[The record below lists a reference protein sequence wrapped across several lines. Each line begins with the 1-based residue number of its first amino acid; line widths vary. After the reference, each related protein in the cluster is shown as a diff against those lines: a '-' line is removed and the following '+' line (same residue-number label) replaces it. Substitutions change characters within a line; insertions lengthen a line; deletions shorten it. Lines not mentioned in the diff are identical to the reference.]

1 MTATTPLGEVL
12 RDADGVSLRFE
23 RSYATDVDDLW
34 SAITDPDRCTRW
46 LGTWSG
52 DPASGTVDFIM
63 TAEDAAGPEPVTIET
78 CEPPRRL
85 APTFTTADGP
95 WPLEVTLTERDG
107 STELVVVH
115 HLAEP
120 YDASSVGPGW
130 QCYLDRLD
138 ATLTSDPLPQD
149 FADYHPALADS
160 YPVPPAQAEGAR

>member
-12 RDADGVSLRFE
+12 RDADGVSLRFR
-23 RSYATDVDDLW
+23 RSFATDVDDLW

-52 DPASGTVDFIM
+52 DPASGTVDFTM
-63 TAEDAAGPEPVTIET
+63 TAEDGAGPEPVTIET

-85 APTFTTADGP
+85 ALTFTTADGP

-107 STELVVVH
+107 STELVFIH
-115 HLAEP
+115 HLVEP

-130 QCYLDRLD
+130 QYYLDRLE
-138 ATLTSDPLPQD
+138 ATLTGDPLSQD

-160 YPVPPAQAEGAR
+160 YPVPPAPAEGAQ